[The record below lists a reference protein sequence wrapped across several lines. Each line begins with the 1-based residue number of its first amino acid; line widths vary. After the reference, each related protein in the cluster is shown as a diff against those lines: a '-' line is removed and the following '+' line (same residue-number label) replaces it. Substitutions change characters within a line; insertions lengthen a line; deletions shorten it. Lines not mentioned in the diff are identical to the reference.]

1 MRNDVVVRFGA
12 RGPHV
17 TEIQKALHKA
27 GFWNFDKFTEYFG
40 DYTDRQVRTFQS
52 SKGLV
57 PDGQVGDKTLEL
69 LGIKDADKLVNNAER
84 WKGVTI
90 QGSVFPDAPIKFN
103 DRVRLN
109 PEMVNEYLPVIKK
122 MNLTKGMELLC
133 TVMAYKEGF
142 RKGTRSYRTNN
153 PGNIGNTDSGANVQ
167 IKTLRDGIQRQ
178 VNYINSVAAGTHKAF
193 PQGKLVTIKPYFS
206 PEIAKNQKAYG
217 MSPYLPGYKF
227 TFTGQLDQF
236 VKIYAT
242 GARGGNSYLNMILS
256 FFNQNGV
263 TLTPESK
270 IQDII
275 KIA

>member
-1 MRNDVVVRFGA
+1 MDVVVRFGA
-12 RGPHV
+12 RGSHV

-27 GFWNFDKFTEYFG
+27 GFWDLGRFTDYFG
-40 DYTDRQVRTFQS
+40 DYTDKQVRAFQS
-52 SKGLV
+52 SRGLI
-57 PDGQVGDKTLEL
+57 PDGQVGKVTLGLLNVDKANEPVGKT
-69 LGIKDADKLVNNAER
+69 DK

-90 QGSVFPDAPIKFN
+90 QGSVFPDATIKY
-103 DRVRLN
+103 DERVRLN
-109 PEMVNEYLPVIKK
+109 TEVVNEYLPEIKK

-167 IKTLRDGIQRQ
+167 IKSLKDGIQRQ
-178 VNYINSVAAGTHKAF
+178 VNYINSVANGMHRAF
-193 PQGKLVTIKPYFS
+193 PQGKTVTIKPFHS
-206 PEIAKNQKAYG
+206 AEIAKNQKAYG

-242 GARGGNSYLNMILS
+242 GARGGNAYLSMILS
-256 FFNQNGV
+256 FFKQNGID
-263 TLTPESK
+263 LKPESK

-275 KIA
+275 K